1 MCVAEQV
8 NGRLCAARHFREGDK
23 AFVRPLA
30 HARLG
35 DMGFQRQE
43 GFNIHQLGK
52 VVEIGSRGQTAL
64 ALVGLGE
71 VGQHDEVEGL
81 VVVLVEGRIAVD
93 GRDDILFAGVDS
105 VPQRVGIGLAPCIL
119 AREEH
124 EVVVVVAREEVPA

>member
-1 MCVAEQV
+1 
-8 NGRLCAARHFREGDK
+8 
-23 AFVRPLA
+23 
-30 HARLG
+30 
-35 DMGFQRQE
+35 MGFQRQE
-43 GFNIHQLGK
+43 GLNIHQLGK

-105 VPQRVGIGLAPCIL
+105 VPQRVGVGLAPFIL